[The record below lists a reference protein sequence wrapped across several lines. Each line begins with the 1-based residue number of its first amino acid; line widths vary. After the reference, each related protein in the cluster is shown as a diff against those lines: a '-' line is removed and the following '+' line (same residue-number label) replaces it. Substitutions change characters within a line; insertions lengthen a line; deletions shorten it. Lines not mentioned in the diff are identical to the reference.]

1 MNPENSP
8 NPDPGPPGSPLPEL
22 HGALSLAFQEPLTVA
37 ARIRQDRFP
46 ITEAEGFRRHL
57 HQLLGQADSTARQ
70 TGYPADFAKLATYAV
85 VALLD
90 ESILN
95 SPGPLRD
102 PWIGFPLQ
110 QELFGENV
118 AGENFYLQLRDLLAR
133 SESRDLG
140 DILELFLLCLL
151 LGFKGRYAASDGAE
165 IQGLITATQQ
175 KLNRIRGEPGPFT
188 PEAGLPVNEPVPE
201 RRDPW
206 IPRLSKMGVVGLV
219 VLVVLFIGYRLLLL
233 PGQSGVRDLIEQ
245 MIR

>member
-1 MNPENSP
+1 M
-8 NPDPGPPGSPLPEL
+8 
-22 HGALSLAFQEPLTVA
+22 A
-37 ARIRQDRFP
+37 ARIRQNRFP
-46 ITEAEGFRRHL
+46 VTEADGFRRHL

-90 ESILN
+90 ESVLN
-95 SPGPLRD
+95 SPGPLRE

-133 SESRDLG
+133 PDSRDLG
-140 DILELFLLCLL
+140 DVLELFLLCLL

-175 KLNRIRGEPGPFT
+175 KLTRIRGEPGPFT
-188 PEAGLPVNEPVPE
+188 PQADLPVNEPVPE
-201 RRDPW
+201 RKDPW
-206 IPRLSKMGVVGLV
+206 VPRLSKAAVAGLV
-219 VLVVLFIGYRLLLL
+219 LLVVLFIGFRLLLL
-233 PGQSGVRDLIEQ
+233 PGQAGVRDLIEQ